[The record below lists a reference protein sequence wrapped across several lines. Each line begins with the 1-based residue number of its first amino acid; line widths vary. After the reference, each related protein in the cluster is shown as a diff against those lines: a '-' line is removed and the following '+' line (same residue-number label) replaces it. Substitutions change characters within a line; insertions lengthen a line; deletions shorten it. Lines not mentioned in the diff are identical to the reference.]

1 MSRLRVARVCTA
13 IAREIYFGA
22 NECPFF
28 SRKSELRG
36 RDWRQWCGMPS
47 RENKT
52 NRAVNPAERKAQQ
65 KPEAA
70 FGKYQ
75 QKVVYRAGHD
85 TRINAFVNSL
95 GRRSQAKRDAR

>member
-1 MSRLRVARVCTA
+1 
-13 IAREIYFGA
+13 
-22 NECPFF
+22 
-28 SRKSELRG
+28 
-36 RDWRQWCGMPS
+36 MPS

-65 KPEAA
+65 KQEAA